1 MPIANGD
8 GALAGTPLRREIENL
23 DYRDALKV
31 LEAEYPSK
39 DGLDIHTLLDSKENG
54 ALTYNDF
61 LILPGYIGTCLL
73 LSC

>member
-8 GALAGTPLRREIENL
+8 AAAPGTPLRRNIEKL
-23 DYRDALKV
+23 DHRDALKV
-31 LEAEYPSK
+31 LESEYTSK

-61 LILPGYIGTCLL
+61 LILPGYIGITPHCHL
-73 LSC
+73 